1 MSVLFSP
8 GMIKGGETPPPW
20 NSCGP
25 ACDIVHCIT
34 FNYQEFE
41 VCQLH
46 QDQLAMT
53 CPMNMFHNHGIQ
65 VLLSELCSYW
75 FWHLLTILTSTQTN
89 SKEEKIHSFH
99 WYYTLKWPLIMY
111 FEYNWIFFSEVNL
124 YSFCDYKF
132 WKFEWCCVV
141 LSCGSERKK
150 VHGIWPSPSLDT
162 IFSESEF
169 IKIKIF

>member
-25 ACDIVHCIT
+25 ACDIVRCIT

-132 WKFEWCCVV
+132 WKFEWCWCSHTKILIEKLIFKLRYVV
-141 LSCGSERKK
+141 F
-150 VHGIWPSPSLDT
+150 T
-162 IFSESEF
+162 FSFYSF
-169 IKIKIF
+169 KSHFG